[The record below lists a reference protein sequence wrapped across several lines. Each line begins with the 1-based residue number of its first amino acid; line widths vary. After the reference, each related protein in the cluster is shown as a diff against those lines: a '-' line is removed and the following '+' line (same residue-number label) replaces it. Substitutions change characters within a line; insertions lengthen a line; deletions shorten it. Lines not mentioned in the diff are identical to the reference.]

1 MGAGVTG
8 QLQMT
13 ERPGCCCG
21 TFRVAGGDVCSEG
34 GRLVLVL
41 VDKRDVAESSVLQ
54 AGHTGSE
61 RGDAR
66 GSAVGV
72 QDSPQPRYKLVQYEL
87 RENSSSTC
95 HVSSEHPEGRGARQP
110 HSCRPETYRKW
121 KYSALSAGR
130 PHIARVLGAFD
141 SVSYACFGN
150 TCAAHMY
157 LPDDRGGFRE

>member
-1 MGAGVTG
+1 MDKYSGKPGAAAKTPALLVAMSPPEVRADPVRTAGAGLHGGRHDGAAPDDRAPRV
-8 QLQMT
+8 LQ
-13 ERPGCCCG
+13 RLAGCCCG

-72 QDSPQPRYKLVQYEL
+72 QDSPQPRYKPVQYEL
-87 RENSSSTC
+87 RENSSSAC
-95 HVSSEHPEGRGARQP
+95 HVFSEHPEGRGARQP
-110 HSCRPETYRKW
+110 HSC
-121 KYSALSAGR
+121 
-130 PHIARVLGAFD
+130 
-141 SVSYACFGN
+141 
-150 TCAAHMY
+150 
-157 LPDDRGGFRE
+157 